1 MKSLE
6 KAKVREEKIYSKLQ
20 TAILKKMQ
28 EAKESNF
35 SKPWIN
41 PFFENAHNPFSKSI
55 YRGFN
60 QFMLSFECEDK
71 NYSVNRW
78 MTFKQ
83 AKEIGGN
90 VKKGCASFEIIFYSF
105 LYKKDGKYISQE
117 KVKMLKL
124 KTGKSLT
131 ELNISSSA
139 FIKFY
144 NVFNVEQI
152 ENLPTEYYEL
162 KKVVFDTQ
170 PIQKA
175 EELFL
180 STGAELITKNSDKAF
195 YHRTNDNITIPL
207 ISQFEN
213 NEDYYNVLFHELSHW
228 TGAEKRLNRTKG
240 IVFGDKD
247 YAKEELVAELTTAF
261 VNNAIGLSS
270 GITKNVDYL
279 NTWFSAVKRDVK
291 YFISASALAQK
302 SADYI
307 FHFSEQKE
315 QLKTA

>member
-152 ENLPTEYYEL
+152 EN
-162 KKVVFDTQ
+162 VFKINSLGDGHDRW
-170 PIQKA
+170 
-175 EELFL
+175 F
-180 STGAELITKNSDKAF
+180 SGAI
-195 YHRTNDNITIPL
+195 TNDRVDGGNDPSKL
-207 ISQFEN
+207 IILPS
-213 NEDYYNVLFHELSHW
+213 
-228 TGAEKRLNRTKG
+228 
-240 IVFGDKD
+240 
-247 YAKEELVAELTTAF
+247 
-261 VNNAIGLSS
+261 
-270 GITKNVDYL
+270 
-279 NTWFSAVKRDVK
+279 
-291 YFISASALAQK
+291 IS
-302 SADYI
+302 
-307 FHFSEQKE
+307 
-315 QLKTA
+315 